1 MNLRVYWLS
10 MKQNELQKLEEWSNK
25 HRSDQIP
32 IKNFIEQ
39 KLWRKNDKRK
49 SKLYDSSEN
58 ERRGDE

>member
-25 HRSDQIP
+25 HPDQIS

-39 KLWRKNDKRK
+39 MLRKNDKRK
-49 SKLYDSSEN
+49 SKLYDTTEN